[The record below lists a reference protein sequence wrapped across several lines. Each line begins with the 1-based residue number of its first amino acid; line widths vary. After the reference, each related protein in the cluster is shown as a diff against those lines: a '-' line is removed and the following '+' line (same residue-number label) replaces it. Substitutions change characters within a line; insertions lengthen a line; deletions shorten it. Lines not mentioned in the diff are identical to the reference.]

1 MAYTDLTTK
10 NFTETLQTSDIII
23 IDFWAEWC
31 GPCKQFAPI
40 FEKVAAKNPDI
51 TFGKLNTE
59 EQKAIA
65 SQYDVFSI
73 PTLVVIRDGIVLLN
87 QAGMLPEETFDKLIT
102 HVKGLDMD
110 SVRKE
115 MEEEDDEE

>member
-1 MAYTDLTTK
+1 MAYTDLTTQ
-10 NFTETLQTSDIII
+10 NFNETLDDKNIVI

-51 TFGKLNTE
+51 TFGKVNTE

-110 SVRKE
+110 AVRKE
-115 MEEEDDEE
+115 MDEEDEE

>member
-1 MAYTDLTTK
+1 MSYIDLTTK
-10 NFTETLQTSDIII
+10 NFTQTLEKSDIII

-40 FEKVAAKNPDI
+40 FEKVAQKNPDI

-102 HVKGLDMD
+102 HVKDLDMD
-110 SVRKE
+110 QVRKE
-115 MEEEDDEE
+115 LDDEDEE

>member
-10 NFTETLQTSDIII
+10 DFNETLESNDIII
-23 IDFWAEWC
+23 LDFWAEWC

-40 FEKVAAKNPDI
+40 FEKVAAANPDI
-51 TFGKLNTE
+51 KFGKVNTE

-65 SQYDVFSI
+65 TQYDVFSI

-87 QAGMLPEETFDKLIT
+87 QAGMLPEENFEKLIT
-102 HVKGLDMD
+102 HVKGLNMD
-110 SVRKE
+110 EVR
-115 MEEEDDEE
+115 EELDTQDEE